1 MIRTTPPRD
10 PYNIGGSVPLRI
22 GPTVKIAVWIIYQFH
37 QIPATSC
44 SAERSFSALRR
55 IKMTDI
61 QREKKIQCHV
71 VGHKMPSVTES
82 RGTGRNFL
90 AIYAD
95 ARTYARSHVC
105 ALARM
110 RVRTYARSLAHTLAR
125 KHCARTYTHMH
136 LGALACTLARMNAR
150 RYAV

>member
-1 MIRTTPPRD
+1 MKPMETDIETEADIVSNFYDIDKSSLLAERKKASASIALQKQEDILTASHKLIKWLHVGG
-10 PYNIGGSVPLRI
+10 IGDI
-22 GPTVKIAVWIIYQFH
+22 IPTFKAAAIILAT
-37 QIPATSC
+37 IPATSC

-95 ARTYARSHVC
+95 ALSH
-105 ALARM
+105 
-110 RVRTYARSLAHTLAR
+110 S
-125 KHCARTYTHMH
+125 
-136 LGALACTLARMNAR
+136 
-150 RYAV
+150 

>member
-1 MIRTTPPRD
+1 MIRTTPLRD

-22 GPTVKIAVWIIYQFH
+22 GPTVKIAVWTLYQLR

-82 RGTGRNFL
+82 RGTGRNLF

-95 ARTYARSHVC
+95 GYRSVVYSRGQILPGLRYHYGLSMLPCLWKVSYSYASSKKLC
-105 ALARM
+105 YE
-110 RVRTYARSLAHTLAR
+110 T
-125 KHCARTYTHMH
+125 
-136 LGALACTLARMNAR
+136 
-150 RYAV
+150 